1 MHLELDTLYL
11 EVDHSTAMLSREIL
25 HPIAH
30 KLLTQQ

>member
-25 HPIAH
+25 HPID
-30 KLLTQQ
+30 LTNY